1 MKTVYDL
8 KLTEQ
13 ELSNDNYR
21 FQPELTSILDNIED
35 DFDQSIINQIV
46 LWKVNRYSQL
56 NESTLLLLNQI
67 DKHDLILNT
76 DITEEILRNLLSTKG
91 VQLAMASTILRFKNP
106 NVYQI
111 IDQRV
116 YRFIYGK
123 IMPKYFPSLDIQ
135 VTLYMEYLA
144 KLREVCNH
152 IQIDFILAD
161 RILYDLDKKHNKH
174 EKIKY

>member
-8 KLTEQ
+8 NLTEQ
-13 ELSNDNYR
+13 ELSNDDYK
-21 FQPELTSILDNIED
+21 FQPELTSILDNINV

-56 NESTLLLLNQI
+56 DKSTLLLLNQV
-67 DKHDLILNT
+67 DKHDLILNA
-76 DITEEILRNLLSTKG
+76 DLTEKILRNLLSTKG

-106 NVYQI
+106 NIYQI

-116 YRFIYGK
+116 YRLIYGK
-123 IMPKYFPSLDIQ
+123 IMPKYFSSIDIQ
-135 VTLYMEYLA
+135 IELYLGYLE

-152 IQIDFILAD
+152 KQIDFILAD
-161 RILYDLDKKHNKH
+161 RILYDLDKKYNKD

>member
-8 KLTEQ
+8 NLTEQ
-13 ELSNDNYR
+13 ELSNDDYK
-21 FQPELTSILDNIED
+21 FQPELTSILDNINV

-46 LWKVNRYSQL
+46 LWKVNRYSQF
-56 NESTLLLLNQI
+56 NESTLLLLNQV
-67 DKHDLILNT
+67 DKNDLVLNA
-76 DITEEILRNLLSTKG
+76 DLTEKILRNLLSTKG

-106 NVYQI
+106 NIYQI

-123 IMPKYFPSLDIQ
+123 IMPKYFSSIDIQ
-135 VTLYMEYLA
+135 IELYLGYLE
-144 KLREVCNH
+144 KLREVCH
-152 IQIDFILAD
+152 YKKIDFLLAD
-161 RILYDLDKKHNKH
+161 RILYDLDKKHNKD

>member
-13 ELSNDNYR
+13 ELSNDNYK

-67 DKHDLILNT
+67 NKHDLILNT

-91 VQLAMASTILRFKNP
+91 VQLVMASTILRFKNP
-106 NVYQI
+106 NIYQI

-123 IMPKYFPSLDIQ
+123 IMPKYFSSIDIQ
-135 VTLYMEYLA
+135 IELYLEYLE

-152 IQIDFILAD
+152 KQIDFILSD
-161 RILYDLDKKHNKH
+161 RILYDLDKNHNKH

>member
-13 ELSNDNYR
+13 ELSNDNYK

-91 VQLAMASTILRFKNP
+91 VQLAMASNILRFKNP
-106 NVYQI
+106 NIYQI

-116 YRFIYGK
+116 YRLIYGK
-123 IMPKYFPSLDIQ
+123 IMPKYFSSIDIQ
-135 VTLYMEYLA
+135 IELYLEYLE
-144 KLREVCNH
+144 KLRAVCNH
-152 IQIDFILAD
+152 KQIDFILSD

>member
-8 KLTEQ
+8 NLTEQ
-13 ELSNDNYR
+13 ELSNDDYK
-21 FQPELTSILDNIED
+21 FQPELTSILDNINV

-46 LWKVNRYSQL
+46 LWKVNRYSQF
-56 NESTLLLLNQI
+56 NESTLLLLNQV
-67 DKHDLILNT
+67 DKNDLVLNA
-76 DITEEILRNLLSTKG
+76 DLTEKILRNLLSTKG

-106 NVYQI
+106 NIYQI

-123 IMPKYFPSLDIQ
+123 IMPKYFSSIDIQ
-135 VTLYMEYLA
+135 IELYLEYLE
-144 KLREVCNH
+144 KLREVCH
-152 IQIDFILAD
+152 YKKIDFLLAD
-161 RILYDLDKKHNKH
+161 RILYDLDKKHNKD

>member
-8 KLTEQ
+8 NLTEQ
-13 ELSNDNYR
+13 ELSNDDYK
-21 FQPELTSILDNIED
+21 FQPELTSVLDNINV

-46 LWKVNRYSQL
+46 LWKVNRYSQF
-56 NESTLLLLNQI
+56 NESTLLLLNQV
-67 DKHDLILNT
+67 DKNDLVLNA
-76 DITEEILRNLLSTKG
+76 DLTEKILRNLLSTKG

-106 NVYQI
+106 NIYQI

-116 YRFIYGK
+116 YRLIYGK
-123 IMPKYFPSLDIQ
+123 IMPKYFSSIDIQ
-135 VTLYMEYLA
+135 IELYLGYLE

-152 IQIDFILAD
+152 KQIDFILAD
-161 RILYDLDKKHNKH
+161 RILYDLDKKHNKD

>member
-8 KLTEQ
+8 NLTEQ
-13 ELSNDNYR
+13 ELSNDDYK
-21 FQPELTSILDNIED
+21 FQPELTSILDNINV

-46 LWKVNRYSQL
+46 LWKVNRYSQF
-56 NESTLLLLNQI
+56 NESTLLLLNQV
-67 DKHDLILNT
+67 DKNDLVLNA
-76 DITEEILRNLLSTKG
+76 DLTEKILRNLLSTKG

-106 NVYQI
+106 NIYQI

-116 YRFIYGK
+116 YRLIYGK
-123 IMPKYFPSLDIQ
+123 IMPKYFSSIDIQ
-135 VTLYMEYLA
+135 IELYLGYLE

-152 IQIDFILAD
+152 KQIDFILAD
-161 RILYDLDKKHNKH
+161 RILYDLDKKYNKD

>member
-8 KLTEQ
+8 NLTEQ
-13 ELSNDNYR
+13 ELSNDNYK
-21 FQPELTSILDNIED
+21 FQPELTSILDNIEA

-67 DKHDLILNT
+67 DKYNLILNI
-76 DITEEILRNLLSTKG
+76 DLTEEILRNLLSTKG

-123 IMPKYFPSLDIQ
+123 IMPKYFSSIDIQ
-135 VTLYMEYLA
+135 VALYMEYLG

-152 IQIDFILAD
+152 KQIDFILAD
-161 RILYDLDKKHNKH
+161 RILYDLDKEYNKD

>member
-1 MKTVYDL
+1 MKIVYDL

-21 FQPELTSILDNIED
+21 FQPELTSILDNID
-35 DFDQSIINQIV
+35 VDFDQSIINQIV

-76 DITEEILRNLLSTKG
+76 DLTEEILRNLLSTKG
-91 VQLAMASTILRFKNP
+91 IQLAMASTILRFKNP
-106 NVYQI
+106 NIYQI

-123 IMPKYFPSLDIQ
+123 IMPKYFSSIDVQIE
-135 VTLYMEYLA
+135 LYLEYLE
-144 KLREVCNH
+144 KLREVCH
-152 IQIDFILAD
+152 HKKIDFILAD
-161 RILYDLDKKHNKH
+161 RILYDLDKKHNKE